1 MKGMNMSGTSGVYAR
16 EFDEIGR
23 TIQVGFAGGRVISV
37 SFPAEP
43 PDDAEDDHDLLD
55 RIGAYVDGERDEFP
69 EVALGL
75 TVPTDQRA
83 VLEALRSVP
92 YGEEVTVSRL
102 ARLGG
107 FDPDDADD
115 VATVRDALADNPIPL
130 LLPDHR
136 VSGGPHATPSAVRS
150 ALRRIEG
157 IDR

>member
-1 MKGMNMSGTSGVYAR
+1 MSLSGTSGVYAR
-16 EFDEIGR
+16 EFDEIDR
-23 TIQVGFAGGRVISV
+23 TVQVGFAGGRVISV

-43 PDDAEDDHDLLD
+43 PSDADDDHDLLD
-55 RIGAYVDGERDEFP
+55 RICAYVGGERNEFP

-83 VLEALRSVP
+83 VLESLRSVP
-92 YGEEVTVSRL
+92 HGEDVSVSRL
-102 ARLGG
+102 ARIGG

-115 VATVRDALADNPIPL
+115 VAAVRDALADNPIPL

-136 VSGGPHATPSAVRS
+136 VSGGPHATPGDVRR

-157 IDR
+157 IER